1 MARNLI
7 RSAVLLVTIMAGFI
21 GVSFY
26 EKNSHDAQ
34 LAKKDEIIKAEQLKN
49 ELLKGVVK
57 RLQTDKRVAR
67 IIVTDQKTENGQT
80 WTTLLFG
87 EYARDGSS
95 YLENAEK
102 MFTIEGK
109 GAHIDAYVIEFE
121 GKFVE
126 ENEALRGHSI
136 ALFKRIFGDKQTPEG
151 GFVID
156 SPGEIP
162 DVYKGSDPKLAD
174 MEKSLWKDF
183 WRLADDAEYRKQ
195 WGVKLAYGSGGFRE
209 EFKKGYVYTMML
221 SPTGGLKLTAEK
233 MDPMFERALEEA
245 AKKKNP

>member
-7 RSAVLLVTIMAGFI
+7 RSGILIVTIVAGWI
-21 GVSFY
+21 GIRVY
-26 EKNSHDAQ
+26 EKNSHDGQ
-34 LAKKDEIIKAEQLKN
+34 VLELKETIKQEQLKN
-49 ELLKGVVK
+49 EMLRGVVK

-67 IIVTDQKTENGQT
+67 ILVTDQTTENGQT

-87 EYARDGSS
+87 EYGRDGSS
-95 YLENAEK
+95 YLSGSEK
-102 MFTIEGK
+102 RFVIEGK
-109 GAHIDAYVIEFE
+109 GAHIDAYVIEFD

-126 ENEALRGHSI
+126 ENEPLRGHSI

-156 SPGEIP
+156 SPGEVP
-162 DVYKGSDPKLAD
+162 DFYKGADSKLAE
-174 MEKSLWKDF
+174 MERTLWKDF
-183 WRLADDAEYRKQ
+183 WKLADDAEYRKQ
-195 WGVKLAYGSGGFRE
+195 WGVKLAYGAGGFRE

-245 AKKKNP
+245 SKKRP